1 MPQVDV
7 TLLLLLL
14 EFLACLHR
22 AHNSKSTPE
31 QHGLAPSCDIFPIVG
46 LLFCRFDLLHNPR
59 DLQSAYTLYLAQTEL
74 NIGKTPTVYKGRK
87 GCHKLLSIYIPI
99 RTFFAKT
106 HQLMPNYPPF
116 KKDSRF
122 PRPLLSLDPIF
133 PRCPRSANKCCL
145 FLLSYL
151 RSCFCLIW
159 GRGSIFR
166 GYIGKVQAALV
177 SLSLGEKNRCGG
189 KKGAFLKVEKEG
201 ENIGVTGE
209 EKKPYKSFSRP
220 CDRPRGKKAA
230 YVHYARRERE
240 REVIFSSSA
249 C

>member
-1 MPQVDV
+1 M
-7 TLLLLLL
+7 
-14 EFLACLHR
+14 
-22 AHNSKSTPE
+22 
-31 QHGLAPSCDIFPIVG
+31 
-46 LLFCRFDLLHNPR
+46 
-59 DLQSAYTLYLAQTEL
+59 
-74 NIGKTPTVYKGRK
+74 
-87 GCHKLLSIYIPI
+87 PI

-106 HQLMPNYPPF
+106 HQCPTNPLLKKIRVFPVLFFHLIPF
-116 KKDSRF
+116 F
-122 PRPLLSLDPIF
+122 PRW
-133 PRCPRSANKCCL
+133 PRSANKCCL
-145 FLLSYL
+145 FLLPYL
-151 RSCFCLIW
+151 RSFFCLIW